1 VSLDHLGALV
11 IGCGSGADTWAA
23 WLKSRTLVHAID
35 INPMA
40 IVNTYATARLGGYHV
55 EAVAGDI
62 TNMTLLAQG

>member
-1 VSLDHLGALV
+1 MSLDHLGALV
-11 IGCGSGADTWAA
+11 IGCGSGADTWAV